1 MMNKKIDRMLYDYAI
16 QTILEG
22 YTGACLPFKRLGKDL
37 KRYINRIIKIEFLTL
52 IVLAGFFIFTTLW
65 AIVTVDTD
73 GSYNAYEGFKIGIFL
88 LSIVVSCLLIWLL
101 LVKERHTDGMD
112 FGDTFKTKIIW
123 IKAKREVTKITKM
136 IEEEKEI
143 RYGVDEELRKAP
155 YKYDSF
161 AKVIYCNKDK
171 YGHLLPDYVEFLK
184 RVSEQ
189 AVIVK
194 VCYDLDY
201 PEKLAK
207 DCEEALEEIDLL
219 EDRMKK
225 KFFEAEEQ
233 LAKTKQ
239 ELAENQIKWVKKLII
254 DGRKNRER
262 N

>member
-16 QTILEG
+16 QTILDG
-22 YTGACLPFKRLGKDL
+22 YTGACLPFKRFGKDL

-52 IVLAGFFIFTTLW
+52 ITLAGFFIFTTLW
-65 AIVTVDTD
+65 TLVTTD
-73 GSYNAYEGFKIGIFL
+73 NDGKYTAYEGLKICVILF
-88 LSIVVSCLLIWLL
+88 SMAVSYLLIWLL
-101 LVKERHTDGMD
+101 LVKERYLDGMV

-123 IKAKREVTKITKM
+123 RKAKREVTKITKM

-189 AVIVK
+189 VVIVK

-207 DCEEALEEIDLL
+207 DCEEALEEITRL
-219 EDRMKK
+219 EDKMKK